1 MTKTKLDRPIDQLA
15 YTAEEA
21 ARVTGRSHT
30 RIKTA
35 IRNKEII
42 ARRDGRITLI
52 ERAELQRWLSEM
64 PVIGGAS

>member
-1 MTKTKLDRPIDQLA
+1 MTKQKSDHPADQLA

-35 IRNKEII
+35 IRNKEIT

-52 ERAELQRWLSEM
+52 ERAELQRWIDAM
-64 PVIGGAS
+64 PIIGAS